1 MNVRTSCVP
10 YLQLY
15 CFLLIPGSLSYT
27 GSAAAVC
34 VDLGDSMALQELTRD
49 QRHSVSMCNFAGGSA
64 IKELFDVPTKWTSL

>member
-49 QRHSVSMCNFAGGSA
+49 QRHSVSM
-64 IKELFDVPTKWTSL
+64 